1 VSSTPSSVSAEVIL
15 RSKSGHSLV
24 SEDAIVTSANVEDF
38 YPSQETINDAASKL
52 KSLGFDVSSSAH
64 SISIVGKP
72 ELFEKVFNT
81 KLTTTK
87 TNGSTIINF
96 DKEPRI
102 PSSLE
107 NTVERV
113 VFSPPVTY
121 LR

>member
-1 VSSTPSSVSAEVIL
+1 MLSSVSAEVIL

>member
-1 VSSTPSSVSAEVIL
+1 MLSSVSAEVIL

-52 KSLGFDVSSSAH
+52 ADLGFGVSQNALSLT
-64 SISIVGKP
+64 ITGRP
-72 ELFEKVFNT
+72 DLFEKVFNT

-107 NTVERV
+107 NMVERV
-113 VFSPPVTY
+113 ILSPPVTY